1 MKKRGMFVVGAGA
14 LALIAVAG
22 MQGSALDSFAQTL
35 NGAKGLDVAYTMTTV
50 GGKTNNYTVSL
61 AKPNKARIETPTT
74 LIVADGKTVVRHM
87 KADGIFYKKEQT
99 DAELLSIFAD
109 EGLSMWSPFFDA
121 KAAPFANAK
130 DAGTRARRG
139 VNFKVVN
146 ADLKGAGKATFYVD
160 PGDYLAK
167 QAEIV
172 SNTGG
177 RETTTIYNATKA
189 SLTAPKDSLFVFNA
203 PSGAKEVTESD
214 LVAGKWMASFEEA
227 VTAAKAQNKLILV
240 DFMADWCGPCKM
252 MEAEVFT
259 TPEFK
264 ELTKDMVLV
273 KVDVDVRTDLASKYG
288 IEAMPTTKFVNG
300 NGQIVHEFVG
310 YGGFNHVMGEI
321 KTAKSKFGK

>member
-1 MKKRGMFVVGAGA
+1 MKKRGILVAGAAA
-14 LALIAVAG
+14 LALMAVAG
-22 MQGSALDSFAQTL
+22 MKGSALDSFAQTL
-35 NGAKGLDVAYTMTTV
+35 GGAKGLDVAYTMTVV
-50 GGKTNNYTVSL
+50 GGKTANYTVSL
-61 AKPNKARIETPTT
+61 AKPDKARIETPTM

-87 KADGIFYKKEQT
+87 KGDGVFYKKDQT
-99 DAELLSIFAD
+99 KEELLAAMNE
-109 EGLSMWSPFFDA
+109 EGLAMWSPFFDE
-121 KAAPFANAK
+121 KAAPFVNAK

-146 ADLKGAGKATFYVD
+146 TDLKGAGKATFYVE
-160 PGDYLAK
+160 PADYLAK

-172 SNTGG
+172 SNAGG

-189 SLTAPKDSLFVFNA
+189 TLTVPNDSLFVFSA
-203 PSGAKEVTESD
+203 PAGAKEVTEAD
-214 LVAGKWMASFEEA
+214 LVAGKWMANFEDA

-252 MEAEVFT
+252 MEAEVFST
-259 TPEFK
+259 SEFK
-264 ELTKDMVLV
+264 DLTKDMVLV
-273 KVDVDVRTDLASKYG
+273 KVDVDVRTDLAKKYG